1 MIEEIENILVW
12 YHERERKIYDVELM
26 EELCFSPQSWKTWKT
41 QILQKFI
48 HSKTIIKKEDGF
60 HWYQITYDKKS
71 RLWRANPIENP
82 IGQKAQELENN

>member
-1 MIEEIENILVW
+1 MVWCHENEW
-12 YHERERKIYDVELM
+12 KKYDVELM

-48 HSKTIIKKEDGF
+48 HSKTIIKKDDGY

-71 RLWRANPIENP
+71 RLWRAEPIENP
-82 IGQKAQELENN
+82 LKQKTQELENN